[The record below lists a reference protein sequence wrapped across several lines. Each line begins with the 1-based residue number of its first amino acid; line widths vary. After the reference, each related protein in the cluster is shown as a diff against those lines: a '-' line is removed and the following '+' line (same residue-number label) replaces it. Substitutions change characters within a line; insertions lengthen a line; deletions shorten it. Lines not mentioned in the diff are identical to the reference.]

1 MKIMFIVFAIGWV
14 LSVIAWGYEIYRI
27 IKYNDDMI
35 KTWIKMWIA
44 LAFVWICV
52 FGTKVF
58 G

>member
-1 MKIMFIVFAIGWV
+1 MKIMFIVFAIGWM
-14 LSVIAWGYEIYRI
+14 LSLIAWGYEIYRI
-27 IKYNDDMI
+27 IRYGDDVA
-35 KTWIKMWIA
+35 KMWIA

>member
-1 MKIMFIVFAIGWV
+1 MKIILIFFIIGF
-14 LSVIAWGYEIYRI
+14 VISLVVWGYEVYRI
-27 IKYNDDMI
+27 IRYGDDVA
-35 KTWIKMWIA
+35 KMWIA